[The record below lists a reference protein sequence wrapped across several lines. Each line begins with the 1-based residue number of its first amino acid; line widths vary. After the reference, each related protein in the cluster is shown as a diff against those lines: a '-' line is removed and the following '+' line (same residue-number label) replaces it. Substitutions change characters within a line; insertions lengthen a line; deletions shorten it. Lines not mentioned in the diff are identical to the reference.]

1 MQNLIT
7 NEQVISLAFGDG
19 EYISPSVVLASDISA
34 AEYRYIIPIVG
45 EQLYEELL
53 KGSHATLLNDY
64 VAPALAMA
72 VRTMIQPSLNV
83 RTGQAGLHIPS
94 SARADTSTKG
104 VTNAL
109 HKSLRLRRQTL
120 LKRLSSYLMANG
132 YRFPSYDVREDIMQ
146 KWRIDGG
153 YVQSV

>member
-1 MQNLIT
+1 
-7 NEQVISLAFGDG
+7 
-19 EYISPSVVLASDISA
+19 
-34 AEYRYIIPIVG
+34 
-45 EQLYEELL
+45 
-53 KGSHATLLNDY
+53 
-64 VAPALAMA
+64 
-72 VRTMIQPSLNV
+72 MIQPSLNV

-120 LKRLSSYLMANG
+120 LKRLSNYLMANG
-132 YRFPSYDVREDIMQ
+132 YRFPSYDAGEDIMQ